1 MSTDERACRAWCA
14 APKYVLRCSL
24 VATYSGVRD
33 VNGED
38 DLGPDQHTR
47 MSDGV
52 SDSRPE
58 WVRVRREQQDI
69 VEPPSMSVAETQA
82 VLPTDGL
89 ATLGGRVVHVASR
102 AGAGPPIVLLGG
114 CGVPSYDWD
123 SVADLLPDAAL
134 VRLDRPG
141 LLGSEWPG
149 ELPQLAAEVATLEAL
164 VAITGPVIIVA
175 HSMAGFHAEALV
187 RQRPDLVV
195 GLVLAD
201 GSVELSPSRPRLRS
215 GWLWLAR
222 FVRNAM
228 VIPALQLP
236 SSFTQRLLVAAQS
249 HRSVTEP
256 ASRLT
261 SQTFRNAETVASVLA
276 EQAAYAEQAWDL
288 AELRK
293 YYPLPGVPTVV
304 LTAAEKGGA
313 RWIAKQAELAE
324 MLKAPQIVVEDSRHL
339 IMIDRPDVVAQAVRA
354 LRDAGDD
361 HG

>member
-1 MSTDERACRAWCA
+1 
-14 APKYVLRCSL
+14 
-24 VATYSGVRD
+24 
-33 VNGED
+33 
-38 DLGPDQHTR
+38 

-58 WVRVRREQQDI
+58 WVRVGREQQDI
-69 VEPPSMSVAETQA
+69 VETPSMSVAQA
-82 VLPTDGL
+82 QTVLPTDGL
-89 ATLGGRVVHVASR
+89 ATLGGRVVHVANQ
-102 AGAGPPIVLLGG
+102 AGDGPPIVLLGG
-114 CGVPSYDWD
+114 CGIPSYDWD
-123 SVADLLPDAAL
+123 SVTDLLPDAAL
-134 VRLDRPG
+134 FRLDRPG

-164 VAITGPVIIVA
+164 VALTGPAIIVA

-201 GSVELSPSRPRLRS
+201 GSVELTHSHPKSGS

-222 FVRNAM
+222 LVYQA
-228 VIPALQLP
+228 VGIPVLRLP

-256 ASRLT
+256 VSPLT
-261 SQTFRNAETVASVLA
+261 RQTFRNAEAIASVLA
-276 EQAAYAEQAWDL
+276 EQAAYPKQAWDL

-293 YYPLPGVPTVV
+293 DYPWPGVPTVV
-304 LTAAEKGGA
+304 LTAAEKGGT

-324 MLKAPQIVVEDSRHL
+324 MLNAAQIVVEDSRHL

-354 LRDAGDD
+354 LREGRDD

>member
-1 MSTDERACRAWCA
+1 
-14 APKYVLRCSL
+14 
-24 VATYSGVRD
+24 
-33 VNGED
+33 
-38 DLGPDQHTR
+38 

-52 SDSRPE
+52 SDSRPG

-69 VEPPSMSVAETQA
+69 VEPPSMSVAETQT

-89 ATLGGRVVHVASR
+89 ATLSGRVVHVVSQ

-123 SVADLLPDAAL
+123 FVADLLPDLAL

-141 LLGSEWPG
+141 LLGSPWPD
-149 ELPQLAAEVATLEAL
+149 ELPRLATEVATLEAL
-164 VAITGPVIIVA
+164 LAITGPVIIVA

-187 RQRPDLVV
+187 RQRPDLLI

-201 GSVELSPSRPRLRS
+201 GSVELKPSHPKLRR

-222 FVRNAM
+222 FVRRAM
-228 VIPALQLP
+228 VIPALRLP

-256 ASRLT
+256 VSSLT
-261 SQTFRNAETVASVLA
+261 RETFRNAETSASVLA
-276 EQAAYAEQAWDL
+276 EHAAYAEQAWDL

-293 YYPLPGVPTVV
+293 HYPWPGVPTIV

-313 RWIAKQAELAE
+313 RWVAKQAELAE

-339 IMIDRPDVVAQAVRA
+339 IMIDRPDVVAQAVGA
-354 LRDAGDD
+354 LREGGDD
-361 HG
+361 RG

>member
-1 MSTDERACRAWCA
+1 
-14 APKYVLRCSL
+14 
-24 VATYSGVRD
+24 VRD
-33 VNGED
+33 VSGED
-38 DLGPDQHTR
+38 DLGPDNHIQ

-69 VEPPSMSVAETQA
+69 VEPPSMSVAETQT

-89 ATLGGRVVHVASR
+89 ATLGGRVVHVASQ

-123 SVADLLPDAAL
+123 SVADLLSDAAL

-141 LLGSEWPG
+141 LLGSEWPD

-164 VAITGPVIIVA
+164 VALTGRAIIVA

-187 RQRPDLVV
+187 RERPDLVI

-201 GSVELSPSRPRLRS
+201 GSVELNPSRPKSRG

-222 FVRNAM
+222 FVRKAM
-228 VIPALQLP
+228 GIPALRLL

-249 HRSVTEP
+249 HRSGTEP
-256 ASRLT
+256 VSSVTR
-261 SQTFRNAETVASVLA
+261 QTFRNAETIASVLA

-288 AELRK
+288 AEFRK
-293 YYPLPGVPTVV
+293 DYPWPGVPTVV

-313 RWIAKQAELAE
+313 RWIVKQAELAE

-354 LRDAGDD
+354 LHEGRDD